1 MIRTALVPGTF
12 DPLTS
17 GHLDIIERSS
27 QLFDHIVVGVAE
39 SPRKG
44 SGTLFTLEERR
55 ELAEEACVGLPNV
68 EVRSF
73 TNLLVDFA
81 HEVGATAIVKG
92 LRVVTDF
99 ESEFQQAALNYRLS
113 PDLETLFIMSNPEH
127 MYLSSSIVRE
137 VAQLKGN
144 VSGFVPPC
152 VARALSEKF
161 GCSYE

>member
-17 GHLDIIERSS
+17 GHLDIIERSA
-27 QLFDHIVVGVAE
+27 QLFDQIVVGVAE

-44 SGTLFTLEERR
+44 SGTLFSLAERR
-55 ELAEEACVGLPNV
+55 ALAEEACAHIPNV

-73 TNLLVDFA
+73 SNLLVDFA
-81 HEVGATAIVKG
+81 HEVGATVIVKG

-99 ESEFQQAALNYRLS
+99 ESEFQQSALNYCLS

-144 VSGFVPPC
+144 VKGFVPPC
-152 VARALSEKF
+152 IGRALQERF
-161 GCSYE
+161 GCSYL